1 MRKRK
6 PGKKGSRKCGRNKEK
21 CQRYR
26 EEGRREKNKLAF
38 LERKLRR
45 LEKRW
50 PLNTYVIKGL
60 NIFCTKRASKEAN
73 VKARQSMMQLALSRT
88 V

>member
-1 MRKRK
+1 MRRHK

-21 CQRYR
+21 CQKYR

-50 PLNTYVIKGL
+50 PLNKYVIRNL
-60 NIFCTKRASKEAN
+60 NIFCIDRAGKKAN
-73 VKARQSMMQLALSRT
+73 IKARQSVAQLAVAREA
-88 V
+88 